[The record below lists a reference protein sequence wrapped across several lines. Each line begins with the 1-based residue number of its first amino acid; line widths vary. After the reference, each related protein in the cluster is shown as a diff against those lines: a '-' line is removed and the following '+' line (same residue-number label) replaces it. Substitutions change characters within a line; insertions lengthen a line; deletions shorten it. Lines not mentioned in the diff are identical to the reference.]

1 VTDQSLGV
9 QQLPVNAL
17 YALHKKIIST
27 RVRAPGKT
35 RGLFSSFLLR
45 K

>member
-1 VTDQSLGV
+1 MTDQSLRI

-27 RVRAPGKT
+27 QVRAHRAGHADN
-35 RGLFSSFLLR
+35 SAVS
-45 K
+45 